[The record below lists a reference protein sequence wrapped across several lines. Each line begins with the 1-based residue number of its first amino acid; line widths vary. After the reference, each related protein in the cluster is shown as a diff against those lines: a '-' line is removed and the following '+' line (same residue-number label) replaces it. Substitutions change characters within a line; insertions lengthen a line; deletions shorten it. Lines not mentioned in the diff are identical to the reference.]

1 MKIDLHVHTRFSG
14 DALSAPEDV
23 VRCAIEKDLDGIAF
37 TEHYFF
43 EASEHAD
50 RLREKYGDRILIF
63 RGVEY
68 SAEEGHCLI
77 FGVDTDRELPR
88 NAPVSEIIPV
98 VNELGG
104 ILIPTHPYRVS
115 NSMGD
120 AIRSLDGLHAIEGQ
134 NGYSHH
140 SQNMKAQ
147 RLAEE
152 MSLPFTGGSDAHEAH
167 EVGAC
172 YTEFHGMVTY
182 DNFMDFL
189 RKGNFEGVDTR
200 KVSRAWVL

>member
-1 MKIDLHVHTRFSG
+1 LKIDLHIHTRFSG
-14 DALSAPEDV
+14 DALSEPEEV
-23 VRCAIEKDLDGIAF
+23 VLHAIKNGLDGIAF
-37 TEHYFF
+37 TEHYYY

-77 FGVDTDRELPR
+77 FGIDTDRALPR
-88 NAPVSEIIPV
+88 NAPVSEIIPI
-98 VNELGG
+98 VNGSGG
-104 ILIPTHPYRVS
+104 VIIPTHPYRVS
-115 NSMGD
+115 NSMGE
-120 AIRSLDGLHAIEGQ
+120 AIRALQGIHAIEGQ

-140 SQNMKAQ
+140 SQNVKAQ
-147 RLAEE
+147 GLAEE

-172 YTEFHGMVTY
+172 YTEFDDAVTY
-182 DNFMDFL
+182 DNFIEL
-189 RKGNFEGVDTR
+189 IRRGNYRGVDTR
-200 KVSRAWVL
+200 KISRAWVF